1 MSMSYWMIEGVGLN
15 ADDVAPHI
23 NKEKT
28 VRFFLEQ
35 LPEESDLADMIAAN
49 DYSSFDIEEYYYGNG
64 FESLADVLCHCDET
78 DSLTFG
84 DDGAGGAYFYYPP
97 SMPWHHTSN
106 EPQSEQEVID
116 RIIKAVQ
123 KITDM
128 TEEEIKKII
137 NNDLYVVGCG

>member
-1 MSMSYWMIEGVGLN
+1 MSVSYWMIEGIGLN

-23 NKEKT
+23 NKEKA

-49 DYSSFDIEEYYYGNG
+49 NYSSFDIEEYYYGNG
-64 FESLADVLCHCDET
+64 FENLADVLCHCDDT

-84 DDGAGGAYFYYPP
+84 DDGDGGTYFYYPP

-106 EPQSEQEVID
+106 EPQTEQEVID

-137 NNDLYVVGCG
+137 DNDLYVVGCG